1 MDWDER
7 YGGEGFLFG
16 TEPAAFLTRHA
27 GRFAP
32 GDRVLCVADGEG
44 RNSVWLA
51 AQGCRV
57 AAWDA
62 SAVALAKAR
71 RLAQARGVAVG
82 FSLAA
87 AEDYAWPDAAFDAV
101 VAIFIQFAGPDL
113 RRRIFAGMKR
123 AVRPGGLI
131 LLHGYTPRQLDHG
144 TGGPRQVE
152 NLYIPQILQDAFA
165 GWDIPVLRSYEAH
178 LAEGT
183 AHAGPS
189 ALIDLIARRPG

>member
-1 MDWDER
+1 M
-7 YGGEGFLFG
+7 
-16 TEPAAFLTRHA
+16 
-27 GRFAP
+27 
-32 GDRVLCVADGEG
+32 ADGEG

-71 RLAQARGVAVG
+71 
-82 FSLAA
+82 
-87 AEDYAWPDAAFDAV
+87 
-101 VAIFIQFAGPDL
+101 
-113 RRRIFAGMKR
+113 
-123 AVRPGGLI
+123 
-131 LLHGYTPRQLDHG
+131 QLDHG
-144 TGGPRQVE
+144 TGGPRLVE
-152 NLYIPQILQDAFA
+152 NLYTPQMLQDAFA

-178 LAEGT
+178 LAEGA